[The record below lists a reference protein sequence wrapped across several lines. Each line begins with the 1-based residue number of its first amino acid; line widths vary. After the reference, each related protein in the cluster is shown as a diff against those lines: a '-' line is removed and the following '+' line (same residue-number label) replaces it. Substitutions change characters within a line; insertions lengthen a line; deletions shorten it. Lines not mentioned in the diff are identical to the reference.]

1 MKTIVEFKIPIADGQ
16 VGMSRS
22 YIYLPETHYSGK
34 GIKWYKDKVRKGE
47 GQNKKIMS
55 EVSE

>member
-1 MKTIVEFKIPIADGQ
+1 MKTIIEFKIPIADGQ

-22 YIYLPETHYSGK
+22 YIYLPETHYNGK

-47 GQNKKIMS
+47 GQNKKI
-55 EVSE
+55 